1 MQDEPEF
8 HSSILDPKG
17 TMDTDLINEET
28 VAKARA
34 IKEEHPDLGAILLEC
49 SLMPPYAAAVQQAVG
64 VPVFDFVT
72 LIDYMQAGTH
82 PRRYQGF
89 M

>member
-8 HSSILDPKG
+8 YSSILDPKG
-17 TMDTDLINEET
+17 TMDTDLINQET
-28 VAKARA
+28 VAKALSM
-34 IKEEHPDLGAILLEC
+34 KEEHPDLGAILLEC
-49 SLMPPYAAAVQQAVG
+49 SLLPPYAAAVQQAVG
-64 VPVFDFVT
+64 VPVFDFVS
-72 LIDYMQAGTH
+72 LIDYLQAGTS